1 MVTWEVWKHRNAC
14 VFEGAQPSFSCSS
27 RQCLM
32 SVFFGAWQELPSSRS
47 SLLGHCP
54 GHLMSSRC
62 GHGLFLCK
70 SQPSGV
76 SCTDYRGCL
85 TSVLIPFFFPKW
97 NDAQSSCTVWKK
109 KTYPPLSFHITITD
123 HIKPTPT
130 CLGKKAMLLLL
141 YNRPHHMSW
150 SWIWLLL
157 IFIVSVAKCNNLIKF
172 DGGSAKRA

>member
-109 KTYPPLSFHITITD
+109 KNIPSPIFSHN
-123 HIKPTPT
+123 H
-130 CLGKKAMLLLL
+130 
-141 YNRPHHMSW
+141 NRPHHMSW

>member
-47 SLLGHCP
+47 SLLGHYP

-97 NDAQSSCTVWKK
+97 NDAQSSCTVREKNIYKPWL
-109 KTYPPLSFHITITD
+109 LSFCTVITVRTLFQIFLPIGFSTFGLMKHIFAVCHVHWVTKT
-123 HIKPTPT
+123 
-130 CLGKKAMLLLL
+130 
-141 YNRPHHMSW
+141 
-150 SWIWLLL
+150 
-157 IFIVSVAKCNNLIKF
+157 
-172 DGGSAKRA
+172 KRKN